1 MNTGLNSESSALFQS
16 GNSTNVRLKKAVL
29 DQAGFSSD
37 TQVLITVE
45 RRGRTV
51 TGTAAR
57 RETLDEMLERFPDE
71 LRAVEFA
78 PSELVG
84 LERI

>member
-1 MNTGLNSESSALFQS
+1 MTTAMYSESSVLFQS

-37 TQVLITVE
+37 SQVVITVE
-45 RRGRTV
+45 RRGRIV
-51 TGTAAR
+51 IETAAR
-57 RETLDEMLERFPDE
+57 RETLDEMLERFPVE
-71 LRAVEFA
+71 LTGVEFA
-78 PSELVG
+78 PSDLVG

>member
-1 MNTGLNSESSALFQS
+1 MTTALYSESSALFQS

-37 TQVLITVE
+37 SQIVITVE
-45 RRGRTV
+45 RRGRIVIETV
-51 TGTAAR
+51 AR
-57 RETLDEMLERFPDE
+57 RETLDEMLDRFPAE
-71 LRAVEFA
+71 LRGVEFA
-78 PSELVG
+78 PSDLVG